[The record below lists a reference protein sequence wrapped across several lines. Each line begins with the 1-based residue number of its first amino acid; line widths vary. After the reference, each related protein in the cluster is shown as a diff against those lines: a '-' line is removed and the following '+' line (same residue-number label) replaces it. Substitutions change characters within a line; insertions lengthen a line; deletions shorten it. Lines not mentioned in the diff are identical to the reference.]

1 MNTQENVLPIEGS
14 GRVILHQDG
23 RLGNILVENGKIDSS
38 DIEPILE
45 VQRVRGLRFGEAA
58 LSLRLITRD
67 DLRNAVA
74 KQYGLPHLLPGGEGI
89 SSELVGAYEPFHP
102 RAEEMR
108 ALRTQLL
115 IRWSNAQVRHR
126 MLAVVSPGS
135 GEGRSYVAANLAV
148 AFSQLGERTL
158 LIDAD
163 LRAPRQHRIFDI
175 PDRIGLSAVLS
186 GRADRSAVVA
196 VPQFGTLSL
205 LPAGACPPNPQELL
219 LRPALAALLGELRN
233 EFDVILFDTPPAS
246 LYADAQSLAFRA
258 GSAIVLARKD
268 HTSIADTASTI
279 RALSDTG
286 TRVVGTVFNA
296 I

>member
-45 VQRVRGLRFGEAA
+45 VQRARGLRFGEAA

-74 KQYGLPHLLPGGEGI
+74 KQYGLPHLLPGGESI

-163 LRAPRQHRIFDI
+163 LRAPRQHRIFNI

-186 GRADRSAVVA
+186 GRADRNAVVA

-219 LRPALAALLGELRN
+219 LRPALAALLGDLRN